1 MTGSNHPLNEELTK
15 MINATRF
22 RYNVQYKY
30 TGDSQRIEQ
39 WLDKNCSFSY
49 DFVIDKA
56 STGPSSAGNIQLC
69 FKNEID
75 WTKFCDMYLVVFKSP
90 ALNRLRS
97 LYLQHLAYHLDAV
110 LFE

>member
-1 MTGSNHPLNEELTK
+1 MTGSNHLLHDELTK
-15 MINATRF
+15 INNATRF

-30 TGDSQRIEQ
+30 TEESQRIEQ

-56 STGPSSAGNIQLC
+56 STGPNSAGNIQLY

-75 WTKFCDMYLVVFKSP
+75 WTKFCGMYLIVFKSP
-90 ALNRLRS
+90 AR
-97 LYLQHLAYHLDAV
+97 
-110 LFE
+110 